1 MSKGGVVSNSH
12 ELIQRI
18 KIYLENSFQFEV
30 IDDNYE
36 NIILPCLYSKV
47 QSRDNLINNSDAN
60 EFNLRLNTLPGKHI
74 SAQLLNDFLN
84 KKKIDIEK
92 ETKLWIREF
101 SMEIKEG
108 TFYYEINKEF
118 RENNFSNYKTF
129 SKALYRG
136 LEK

>member
-74 SAQLLNDFLN
+74 SAQY
-84 KKKIDIEK
+84 
-92 ETKLWIREF
+92 TK
-101 SMEIKEG
+101 
-108 TFYYEINKEF
+108 
-118 RENNFSNYKTF
+118 
-129 SKALYRG
+129 
-136 LEK
+136 